1 MTIILRLHQI
11 HNIREDFSFAIKY
24 NILNIRSVKFT
35 ELICT

>member
-11 HNIREDFSFAIKY
+11 HNIREDFSFVKKY